1 MRTPLSLAI
10 SFSLLGL
17 AGNACAVATLDPVLQ
32 QKLSSLGP
40 HEVIVTF
47 DDRRQMDRLL
57 TVSPTAKLLDELPM
71 AGALLTSV
79 QVQQVANWEGVES
92 VYFNAPLKYFNYE
105 AGEETGG
112 HDVHDFVGLKGDG
125 VTIAIL
131 DSGIDA
137 NHPDLAFGSKVV
149 QNVKVVT
156 DLGAAGASAVIENQ
170 QNTDSSSGHGT
181 HCAGIA
187 AGSGAASLTD
197 SRRPRYYAGIAP
209 EATLVGLGTGEGTS
223 ILHALMGI
231 DWILRNQERYSIDVV
246 NNSWGSSVYVYE
258 PNNPVNQATYEM
270 YRRGMV
276 VAFAAGNDG
285 PGDDTLNPY
294 AIVPWAINVGNAV
307 TATRALNNSSSR
319 GLAGDF
325 YKHIDV
331 VAPGTSIRSTR
342 APGTVFGT
350 TGPVVDAENPLYTA
364 YYSALTGTSMAS
376 PFVAGAAALLLE
388 ANPELS
394 PDQIEQILMQTADPM
409 LDPATGQPYPY
420 HRVGGGFI
428 NVMRAVDVASKT
440 VGRRNEFL
448 AGVTAWSSQG
458 QWEKLTD
465 GNGKLAYGGKWTTT
479 ANAGATEGSYRSATV
494 SRKEVPRVRAAF
506 AGKAFQL
513 EYPRDRNG
521 GLADLYVDGVFKGHL
536 SFYAATPD
544 RNRFALNGM
553 DHGLH
558 HIELRGVK
566 DRIYFD
572 GGLIDG
578 PVFAVNTTQS
588 TQTTRFSG
596 TMGPS
601 AENLMVHEY
610 PLEIDSNVIS
620 VKAQLG
626 WTGGVDLDLYLLGP
640 DGSQIASA
648 ASLANPEA
656 FEFPVTVPGT
666 YTLQVKGYATLV
678 ALYNLDATLT
688 RVQVTATP

>member
-10 SFSLLGL
+10 SLSLFAVCGQ
-17 AGNACAVATLDPVLQ
+17 AGAAATLDPVLQ

-47 DDRRQMDRLL
+47 DDRSQMDRLL
-57 TVSPTAKLLDELPM
+57 TVSPAATRLGELPM
-71 AGALLTSV
+71 AGALLTSA
-79 QVQQVANWEGVES
+79 QVQQVAGWPGVQS
-92 VYFNAPLKYFNYE
+92 VYYNAPLKFANYE
-105 AGEETGG
+105 AGEMTGG
-112 HDVHDFVGLKGDG
+112 HVVHDQVG
-125 VTIAIL
+125 VTGNGVTVAVL

-149 QNVKVVT
+149 QNVKVLT

-170 QNTDSSSGHGT
+170 QNTDSTSGHGT

-187 AGSGAASLTD
+187 AGSGAASLGD
-197 SRRPRYYAGIAP
+197 SRRSRYYAGIAP
-209 EATLVGLGTGEGTS
+209 GAALVGLGTGEGLN

-231 DWILRNQERYSIDVV
+231 DWILQNQERYSIDVV
-246 NNSWGSSVYVYE
+246 SNSWGSSVYAYE

-294 AIVPWAINVGNAV
+294 AIVPWAINVGNGTKA
-307 TATRALNNSSSR
+307 RALSDSSSR
-319 GLAGDF
+319 GVANDF

-331 VAPGTSIRSTR
+331 VAPGSSIRSTR
-342 APGTVFGT
+342 APGTVLGAA
-350 TGPVVDAENPLYTA
+350 GPVVDAENPLYTG
-364 YYSALTGTSMAS
+364 YYVSMSGTSMAT
-376 PFVAGAAALLLE
+376 PFVAGTAALLLE

-394 PDQIEQILMQTADPM
+394 PDQVEQILMQTADPM
-409 LDPATGQPYPY
+409 PYPF
-420 HRVGGGFI
+420 HQVGSGYI
-428 NVMRAVDVASKT
+428 NVLRAVDVASRT
-440 VGRRNEFL
+440 VGQRAEFL

-458 QWEKLTD
+458 QWETLSD
-465 GNGKLAYGGKWTTT
+465 GNSKLAYAGKWTST
-479 ANAGATEGSYRSATV
+479 ASAGATGGSYRSATV
-494 SRKEVPRVRAAF
+494 SRKEVPRVRVAF

-521 GLADLYVDGVFKGHL
+521 GVAGVYVDGVFKGNL
-536 SFYAATPD
+536 SFYSATAD
-544 RNRFALNGM
+544 RTRFAVNGM

-558 HIELRGVK
+558 QLELRGVK

-578 PVFAVNTTQS
+578 PVFAVNTTQ
-588 TQTTRFSG
+588 TAQTTRFTG

-601 AENLMVHEY
+601 AENLMVQEY
-610 PLEIDSNVIS
+610 PIEIGSDVIS
-620 VKAQLG
+620 IKASLG
-626 WTGGVDLDLYLLGP
+626 WTGGVDLDLYLVGP
-640 DGSQIASA
+640 DGTQVASA

-656 FEFPVTVPGT
+656 FEFPVAVPGT
-666 YTLQVKGYATLV
+666 YKLQVKGYATLV
-678 ALYNLDATLT
+678 ALYNVDATLT
-688 RVQVTATP
+688 RVQVTASP